1 MSETQDPAPRSR
13 PARAW
18 YAAAFVPFV
27 LSLIPAYL
35 LGQAA
40 ADEVAVR
47 LEVFTDRA
55 VDLDSDDRSIY
66 AESEELSEQARCTLR
81 TATGEP
87 VELDDDTPPLAT
99 DQDDA
104 TWWRVAALPSDLEDG
119 TYALRCRAGGE
130 LLEPS
135 SFAVSTSPSW
145 GRFALLMIAAFAIP
159 VAAAVLGTLI
169 FVVVLAMRRRA
180 ERTEEHST
188 QLPIQLDE

>member
-1 MSETQDPAPRSR
+1 VSETPAATQRTR
-13 PARAW
+13 PSRAW

-27 LSLIPAYL
+27 LSLIPAYM

-47 LEVFTDRA
+47 LEVLTDQA

-87 VELDDDTPPLAT
+87 VDIDDEVAPLAT
-99 DQDDA
+99 DHGDEA
-104 TWWRVAALPSDLEDG
+104 WWRVATLPSDLEDG
-119 TYALRCRAGGE
+119 TYALRCRTGGE

-135 SFAVSTSPSW
+135 SFAVSSSPSW

-180 ERTEEHST
+180 DRPGDAPSR
-188 QLPIQLDE
+188 LPIQLDE